1 MKKVN
6 HQDISHKNSVD
17 MKNVQKK
24 YLFQY
29 LFELF
34 FLFGK
39 KNKHKSKFLKVP
51 KKFIEV
57 FDQENYLDANSDVLE
72 GIEKK
77 QFDSALEHFIYRGY
91 NEVKEGK
98 RKIGKE
104 FPYFSKEAYLRA
116 NFDIQRAIEKGSFVS
131 AFDHFIHFGYREF
144 LRGERILV
152 NERSNLHGAYTG
164 NIEFFSLPLVSTPSI
179 HINFKI
185 AVVIHAFYI
194 DVLEDI
200 ISSLD
205 HIFPRPDL
213 FISVSEDANVKDIE
227 DFLKER
233 GYVNFIITPVQNR
246 GRDVAPF
253 LVEFSDTLKS
263 YDLCCK
269 IHGKKSLYGGSEQSN
284 WRNHLY
290 HNLLGSK
297 EIVDDILSAFVEN
310 KKLGLL
316 FSDNY
321 GMIPYWAYTWLTNKG
336 VVAGLLHRLKLQE
349 LAPILDQ
356 TYIDYPAGTMFWF
369 RPKAIVQILD
379 SDIDYKDF
387 PEEPIGNDGTIA
399 HGLERLFSYVT
410 RLNGYDYIEQNRE
423 LMQYTK
429 NITHKNFNQH
439 QAKTLQTAKN
449 IVSDKECII
458 FDIFDTLV
466 ARTIFYPDNLFRI
479 IEQEFDEKVLYKIR
493 LHESAKRDR
502 IVS

>member
-6 HQDISHKNSVD
+6 HQSRYHKNNVD
-17 MKNVQKK
+17 MKHVQKK

-29 LFELF
+29 IFELF
-34 FLFGK
+34 FLFGR
-39 KNKHKSKFLKVP
+39 KNRYKSRFLKVP

-57 FDQENYLDANSDVLE
+57 FDQKNYLGANPDVEE
-72 GIEKK
+72 GIENKE
-77 QFDSALEHFIYRGY
+77 FDSALEHFILRGY

-104 FPYFSKEAYLRA
+104 FPFFTEATYLNV
-116 NFDIQRAIEKGSFVS
+116 NFDIKRAIEKGSFFS
-131 AFDHFIHFGYREF
+131 AFDHFIQFGYREF
-144 LRGERILV
+144 LRGERMLV
-152 NERSNLHGAYTG
+152 NENNNSKGSYADNM
-164 NIEFFSLPLVSTPSI
+164 EFFSLPLVSTPSEKI
-179 HINFKI
+179 DLKI

-200 ISSLD
+200 ISSID
-205 HIFPRPDL
+205 HISPRPDL
-213 FISVSEDANVKDIE
+213 FISVSEGADVKE
-227 DFLKER
+227 VEHFLKEKR
-233 GYVNFIITPVQNR
+233 YVDFTIKAVQNR

-253 LVEFSDTLKS
+253 LVEFAESLKS
-263 YDLCCK
+263 YDVCCK
-269 IHGKKSLYGGSEQSN
+269 IHGKKSLYGGSEQTN

-321 GMIPYWAYTWLTNKG
+321 GMIPYWGYTWLTNKG
-336 VVAGLLHRLKLQE
+336 VVAGLLQRLKLQK

-399 HGLERLFSYVT
+399 HGLERLFAYVT
-410 RLNGYDYIEQNRE
+410 RLNGYDFIEQNHE

-429 NITHKNFNQH
+429 NITHKNFER
-439 QAKTLQTAKN
+439 
-449 IVSDKECII
+449 V
-458 FDIFDTLV
+458 F
-466 ARTIFYPDNLFRI
+466 
-479 IEQEFDEKVLYKIR
+479 
-493 LHESAKRDR
+493 ES
-502 IVS
+502 